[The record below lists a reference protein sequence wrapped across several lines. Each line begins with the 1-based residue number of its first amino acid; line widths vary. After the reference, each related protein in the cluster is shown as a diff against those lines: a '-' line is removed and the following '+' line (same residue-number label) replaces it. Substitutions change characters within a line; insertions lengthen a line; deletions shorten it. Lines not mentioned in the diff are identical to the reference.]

1 MSASKHIDKICAAVT
16 AVALLLTI
24 IFMNGSS
31 LGIEAASRVMGYEAR
46 IFDTSRVHTIDI
58 VMDGWEDFI
67 QTCENEEYA
76 DCTVIIDGEAFRN
89 TAIRA
94 KGNTSLRNVSEMD
107 SDRYSFKLEFDHYDS
122 TRTYYGLDKLCLNNI
137 IQDNTYM
144 KDYLVYRLMAEQGA
158 SAPLCSYAY
167 ITVNGDDFGLYLAV
181 EGVEESFLQR
191 NFGSDYGNLYKPD
204 SSDMGGGRGNG
215 KDFNMEN
222 VMPSEDEMSDFRDR
236 TNAAPP
242 ERPEGDL
249 ADRSQMKQQF
259 GGKGGGMGS
268 DDVKL
273 KYIDDDPESYPNIFD
288 SAKTDIDDGDKA
300 RLISSLK
307 SLSANENIEQVV
319 DIEKVIDYFAV
330 HNFVCNG
337 DSYTGSIIHNYYLYE
352 KDGVLSMIP
361 WDYNLA
367 FGTFQGGNASQQVN
381 FPIDSPVSL
390 GDTSDRP
397 MVSWIFESEEYTEL
411 YHSSLSR
418 LIGNIDISNMIETTA
433 ALIDKYV
440 EKDPTKFCTYEEF
453 QKGVT
458 AISEFCRLRTES
470 VKGQLNGTIP
480 STSEGQSADNSAL
493 VDCSSLNMSDM
504 GNMGNG
510 GGKGGFGNGGQ
521 RPDFAGGDFQRTNGG
536 NMPEN
541 GGFQPPSG
549 EDMPEN
555 GGFQPPSGEDMPE
568 NGNVQ
573 LPSGENMPEENSN
586 SRQPTPE
593 SGQPAQAQPQTDST
607 GGIMLAV
614 SAAVLLAGI
623 LFSVKIKR

>member
-16 AVALLLTI
+16 AVVLILTLL
-24 IFMNGSS
+24 FMNGSS
-31 LGIEAASRVMGYEAR
+31 FGITAVSREMGYESR

-58 VMDGWEDFI
+58 VMDGWEDFLE
-67 QTCENEEYA
+67 TCENEEYA
-76 DCTVIIDGEAFRN
+76 DCTVIVDGEAYKN

-107 SDRYSFKLEFDHYDS
+107 SDRYSFKIEFDHYDS

-158 SAPLCSYAY
+158 AAPLCSYAY
-167 ITVNGDDFGLYLAV
+167 ITVNGEDFGLYLAV

-215 KDFNMEN
+215 KDFDMEN
-222 VMPSEDEMSDFRDR
+222 AMPSEDNVSDFTDR
-236 TNAAPP
+236 TNFTPP
-242 ERPEGDL
+242 ERPEGDA

-273 KYIDDDPESYPNIFD
+273 KYVDDDPESYPNIFD
-288 SAKTDIDDGDKA
+288 SAKTDIDDADKA

-307 SLSANENIEQVV
+307 SLSENENIEQTV
-319 DIEKVIDYFAV
+319 DIQEVIDYFAV
-330 HNFVCNG
+330 HNFLCNG

-381 FPIDSPVSL
+381 FPIDSPVSS
-390 GDTSDRP
+390 GDVSDRP

-411 YHSSLSR
+411 YHSSLAR
-418 LIGNIDISNMIETTA
+418 LVENTDFTAMIEETA
-433 ALIDKYV
+433 ALIDEYV
-440 EKDPTKFCTYEEF
+440 EKDPTRFSTYEEF
-453 QKGVT
+453 KKGVT
-458 AISEFCRLRTES
+458 AISEFCRLRAES
-470 VKGQLNGTIP
+470 VKGQLAGTIP
-480 STSEGQSADNSAL
+480 STSEGQSADSSAL
-493 VDCSSLNMSDM
+493 IGCSSLNMSDM
-504 GNMGNG
+504 GNMGSG
-510 GGKGGFGNGGQ
+510 GGEKGGFGNMGE
-521 RPDFAGGDFQRTNGG
+521 RPDFAGGGFQRPNGE

-541 GGFQPPSG
+541 GDFQP
-549 EDMPEN
+549 
-555 GGFQPPSGEDMPE
+555 
-568 NGNVQ
+568 
-573 LPSGENMPEENSN
+573 PSGENMPENGDFQPSSGGDMTENVQPSDGENMPEKGN
-586 SRQPTPE
+586 SRQPVTE
-593 SGQPAQAQPQTDST
+593 SVQPAQAQPKTDGGS
-607 GGIMLAV
+607 GIMLAV
-614 SAAVLLAGI
+614 SAVVLLAGI
-623 LFSVKIKR
+623 LFSVKLKR

>member
-16 AVALLLTI
+16 AFVLVLTLL
-24 IFMNGSS
+24 FMNGSS
-31 LGIEAASRVMGYEAR
+31 LGITAVSREMGYESR

-67 QTCENEEYA
+67 ETCENEEYA
-76 DCTVIIDGEAFRN
+76 DCTVIVDGEAFKN
-89 TAIRA
+89 IAIRA
-94 KGNTSLRNVSEMD
+94 KGNTSLRNVSQMN
-107 SDRYSFKLEFDHYDS
+107 SDRYSFKIEFDHFDS

-158 SAPLCSYAY
+158 AAPLCSYAY
-167 ITVNGDDFGLYLAV
+167 ITVNGEDFGLYLAV

-215 KDFNMEN
+215 KDFDMEN
-222 VMPSEDEMSDFRDR
+222 IMPSENNVSNFTDR
-236 TNAAPP
+236 TNFTT
-242 ERPEGDL
+242 

-273 KYIDDDPESYPNIFD
+273 KYTNDDPESYSNIFD
-288 SAKTDIDDGDKA
+288 SAKTDISEADKA
-300 RLISSLK
+300 MLISSLK
-307 SLSANENIEQVV
+307 SLSENENIEQVV
-319 DIEKVIDYFAV
+319 DIQEVIDYFAV

-367 FGTFQGGNASQQVN
+367 FGSFQSGNASQQVN
-381 FPIDSPVSL
+381 FPIDSPVLS

-411 YHSSLSR
+411 YHESLAR
-418 LIGNIDISNMIETTA
+418 LVENTDFTEMIEATA
-433 ALIDKYV
+433 ALIDEYV

-458 AISEFCRLRTES
+458 AISEFCRLRAQS
-470 VKGQLNGTIP
+470 VKGQLDGIIP
-480 STSEGQSADNSAL
+480 STSEGQSADSSAL
-493 VDCSSLNMSDM
+493 IDCSSLNISDM

-510 GGKGGFGNGGQ
+510 GGKGGFGNMGD
-521 RPDFAGGDFQRTNGG
+521 RPDFAGGGFQRPNGG

-541 GGFQPPSG
+541 GDFQPPSGGNMPENGDFQPPSG
-549 EDMPEN
+549 EQMPE
-555 GGFQPPSGEDMPE
+555 SVDDTAE
-568 NGNVQ
+568 NGIVE
-573 LPSGENMPEENSN
+573 PSNGN
-586 SRQPTPE
+586 SRQPNAE
-593 SGQPAQAQPQTDST
+593 SGQPTQAQSQTGSS
-607 GGIMLAV
+607 GIMLVV
-614 SAAVLLAGI
+614 SAVVMLAGI
-623 LFSVKIKR
+623 LFAVKFKR

>member
-1 MSASKHIDKICAAVT
+1 MSASKHIDKICAVVT
-16 AVALLLTI
+16 AFVLILTLL
-24 IFMNGSS
+24 FMNGSS
-31 LGIEAASRVMGYEAR
+31 LGITAVSRKMGYESR

-67 QTCENEEYA
+67 ETCENEEYA
-76 DCTVIIDGEAFRN
+76 DCTVIVDGEAFKN
-89 TAIRA
+89 IAIRA
-94 KGNTSLRNVSEMD
+94 KGNTSLRNVSQMN
-107 SDRYSFKLEFDHYDS
+107 SDRYSFKIEFDHFDS

-144 KDYLVYRLMAEQGA
+144 KDYLAYRLMAEQGA
-158 SAPLCSYAY
+158 AAPLCSYAY
-167 ITVNGDDFGLYLAV
+167 ITVNGEDFGLYLAV

-191 NFGSDYGNLYKPD
+191 NFGSDHGNLYKPD

-215 KDFNMEN
+215 KDFDMEN
-222 VMPSEDEMSDFRDR
+222 AMPSEDNMSDFTDR
-236 TNAAPP
+236 TNFTPP
-242 ERPEGDL
+242 ERPEGDF

-273 KYIDDDPESYPNIFD
+273 KYVDDDPESYPNIFD
-288 SAKTDIDDGDKA
+288 SAKTDIDDADKA

-307 SLSANENIEQVV
+307 SLSENENIEQVV
-319 DIEKVIDYFAV
+319 DIQEVIDYFAV

-367 FGTFQGGNASQQVN
+367 FGSFQSGNASQQVN
-381 FPIDSPVSL
+381 FPIDSPVLS

-411 YHSSLSR
+411 YHESLAR
-418 LIGNIDISNMIETTA
+418 LVENTDFMAMIEATA
-433 ALIDKYV
+433 ALNDEYV

-458 AISEFCRLRTES
+458 AISKFCRLRAES
-470 VKGQLNGTIP
+470 VKGQLDGTIP
-480 STSEGQSADNSAL
+480 STSDGQSVDNSAL
-493 VDCSSLNMSDM
+493 IDCSSLNISDM
-504 GNMGNG
+504 GNMGSG

-521 RPDFAGGDFQRTNGG
+521 RPDFAGGGFQRPNGG

-541 GGFQPPSG
+541 GDFQPPSG
-549 EDMPEN
+549 EQMPEN
-555 GGFQPPSGEDMPE
+555 GDDTAE
-568 NGNVQ
+568 NGIVE
-573 LPSGENMPEENSN
+573 PSNGN
-586 SRQPTPE
+586 SRQPNAE
-593 SGQPAQAQPQTDST
+593 SGQPAQAQPQMGSS
-607 GGIMLAV
+607 GIMFVV
-614 SAAVLLAGI
+614 SAVVMLAGI
-623 LFSVKIKR
+623 LFAVKFKR

>member
-16 AVALLLTI
+16 AVVLVLTLL
-24 IFMNGSS
+24 FMNGSS
-31 LGIEAASRVMGYEAR
+31 LGITAVSREMGYESR

-67 QTCENEEYA
+67 ETCENEEYA
-76 DCTVIIDGEAFRN
+76 NCTVIIDGEAYKN

-107 SDRYSFKLEFDHYDS
+107 SDRYSFKIEFDHYDS

-144 KDYLVYRLMAEQGA
+144 KDYLAYRLMAEQGA
-158 SAPLCSYAY
+158 AAPLCSYAY
-167 ITVNGDDFGLYLAV
+167 ITVNGEDFGLYLAV

-215 KDFNMEN
+215 KDFDMEK
-222 VMPSEDEMSDFRDR
+222 VMPQENNVSDFTDR
-236 TNAAPP
+236 TNFAP
-242 ERPEGDL
+242 

-288 SAKTDIDDGDKA
+288 SAKTDIDDSDKA

-307 SLSANENIEQVV
+307 SLSENENIEQVV
-319 DIEKVIDYFAV
+319 DIEEVIDYFAV
-330 HNFVCNG
+330 HNFLCNG
-337 DSYTGSIIHNYYLYE
+337 DSYTGSIVHNYYLYE
-352 KDGVLSMIP
+352 KDGVMSMIP

-381 FPIDSPVSL
+381 FPIDSPVSS
-390 GDTSDRP
+390 GDVSDRP
-397 MVSWIFESEEYTEL
+397 MVSWIFESEEYTEQ
-411 YHSSLSR
+411 YHSSLAR
-418 LIGNIDISNMIETTA
+418 LVENTDFLAMIEATA

-458 AISEFCRLRTES
+458 AISEFCRLRAES
-470 VKGQLNGTIP
+470 VKGQLAGTIP
-480 STSEGQSADNSAL
+480 STSEGQSADSSAL
-493 VDCSSLNMSDM
+493 IDCSSLNMSDM
-504 GNMGNG
+504 GNMGSGG
-510 GGKGGFGNGGQ
+510 GGKGGFGNMGE
-521 RPDFAGGDFQRTNGG
+521 RPDFAGGGFQRPNGG

-541 GGFQPPSG
+541 GDFQPPSG
-549 EDMPEN
+549 GNMPQK
-555 GGFQPPSGEDMPE
+555 GDFRSPSGGDMTE
-568 NGNVQ
+568 NVQ
-573 LPSGENMPEENSN
+573 PSDGENMPEKGN
-586 SRQPTPE
+586 SRQPGTE
-593 SGQPAQAQPQTDST
+593 SVQPAQAQLKTDSS
-607 GGIMLAV
+607 GGIILAV
-614 SAAVLLAGI
+614 SAVVLLAGI

>member
-16 AVALLLTI
+16 AFVLILTLL
-24 IFMNGSS
+24 FMNGSS
-31 LGIEAASRVMGYEAR
+31 LGITAVSREMGYESR
-46 IFDTSRVHTIDI
+46 IFDTSRVHTVDI

-67 QTCENEEYA
+67 ETCENEEYA
-76 DCTVIIDGEAFRN
+76 DCTVIVDGEAFKN
-89 TAIRA
+89 IAVRA
-94 KGNTSLRNVSEMD
+94 KGNTSLRNVSQMN
-107 SDRYSFKLEFDHYDS
+107 SDRYSFKIEFDHYDS

-144 KDYLVYRLMAEQGA
+144 KDYLAYRLMAEQGA
-158 SAPLCSYAY
+158 AAPLCSYAY
-167 ITVNGDDFGLYLAV
+167 ITVNGEDFGLYLAV

-215 KDFNMEN
+215 KDFDMEN
-222 VMPSEDEMSDFRDR
+222 IMPSENNVSNFTDR
-236 TNAAPP
+236 TNFTTAN
-242 ERPEGDL
+242 
-249 ADRSQMKQQF
+249 RSQMKQQF

-273 KYIDDDPESYPNIFD
+273 KYVDDDPESYPNIFD
-288 SAKTDIDDGDKA
+288 SAKTDIDDADKA

-307 SLSANENIEQVV
+307 SLLENENIEQTV
-319 DIEKVIDYFAV
+319 DIQEVIDYFAV

-367 FGTFQGGNASQQVN
+367 FGSFQGGNASQQVN
-381 FPIDSPVSL
+381 FPIDSPVLS

-411 YHSSLSR
+411 YHESLAR
-418 LIGNIDISNMIETTA
+418 LVENTDFTAMVEATA
-433 ALIDKYV
+433 ALIDEYV

-458 AISEFCRLRTES
+458 AISEFCRLRAQS
-470 VKGQLNGTIP
+470 VKGQLDGTIP
-480 STSEGQSADNSAL
+480 STSDGQSVDSSAL
-493 VDCSSLNMSDM
+493 IDCSSLNISDM
-504 GNMGNG
+504 GNMGS
-510 GGKGGFGNGGQ
+510 GGKGGFGNMGE
-521 RPDFAGGDFQRTNGG
+521 RPDFAGGGFQRPNGG

-541 GGFQPPSG
+541 GDFQPPSGGNMPENGDFQPPSG
-549 EDMPEN
+549 EQMPE
-555 GGFQPPSGEDMPE
+555 SGDDTAE
-568 NGNVQ
+568 NGVVE
-573 LPSGENMPEENSN
+573 PSNGN
-586 SRQPTPE
+586 SRQPNAE
-593 SGQPAQAQPQTDST
+593 IGQPTQSQPQTGSS
-607 GGIMLAV
+607 GIMFVV
-614 SAAVLLAGI
+614 SSVVMLAGI
-623 LFSVKIKR
+623 LFAVKFKR

>member
-1 MSASKHIDKICAAVT
+1 MSASKHIDKICAVVT
-16 AVALLLTI
+16 AFVLILTLL
-24 IFMNGSS
+24 FMNGSS
-31 LGIEAASRVMGYEAR
+31 LGITAVSRKMGYESR

-67 QTCENEEYA
+67 ETCENEEYA
-76 DCTVIIDGEAFRN
+76 DCTVIVDGEAFKN
-89 TAIRA
+89 IAIRA
-94 KGNTSLRNVSEMD
+94 KGNTSLRNVSQMN
-107 SDRYSFKLEFDHYDS
+107 SDRYSFKIEFDHFDS

-144 KDYLVYRLMAEQGA
+144 KDYLAYRLMAEQGA
-158 SAPLCSYAY
+158 AAPLCSYAY
-167 ITVNGDDFGLYLAV
+167 ITVNGEDFGLYLAV

-191 NFGSDYGNLYKPD
+191 NFGSDHGNLYKPD

-215 KDFNMEN
+215 KDFDMEN
-222 VMPSEDEMSDFRDR
+222 AMPSEDNMSDFTDR
-236 TNAAPP
+236 TNFTPP
-242 ERPEGDL
+242 ERPEGDF

-273 KYIDDDPESYPNIFD
+273 KYVDDDPESYPNIFD
-288 SAKTDIDDGDKA
+288 SAKTDIDDADKA

-307 SLSANENIEQVV
+307 SLSENENIEQVV
-319 DIEKVIDYFAV
+319 DIQEVIDYFAV

-367 FGTFQGGNASQQVN
+367 FGSFQSGNASQQVN
-381 FPIDSPVSL
+381 FPIDSPVLS

-411 YHSSLSR
+411 YHQSLAR
-418 LIGNIDISNMIETTA
+418 LVENTDFTAMIEATA
-433 ALIDKYV
+433 ALIDEYV

-458 AISEFCRLRTES
+458 AISEFCRLRAES
-470 VKGQLNGTIP
+470 VKGQLDGTIP
-480 STSEGQSADNSAL
+480 STSDGQSADSSSL
-493 VDCSSLNMSDM
+493 IDCSSLNISDM
-504 GNMGNG
+504 GNMGSG
-510 GGKGGFGNGGQ
+510 GGKGGFGNMGD
-521 RPDFAGGDFQRTNGG
+521 RPDFAGGGFQRPNGENMPENGDFQPPSGG

-541 GGFQPPSG
+541 GDFQPPIG
-549 EDMPEN
+549 EQMTEN
-555 GGFQPPSGEDMPE
+555 GDDTAE
-568 NGNVQ
+568 NGVVE
-573 LPSGENMPEENSN
+573 PSSGN
-586 SRQPTPE
+586 SRQPNAE
-593 SGQPAQAQPQTDST
+593 IGQPTQSQPQTGSS
-607 GGIMLAV
+607 GIMFVV
-614 SAAVLLAGI
+614 SAVVMLAGI
-623 LFSVKIKR
+623 LFAVKFKR

>member
-16 AVALLLTI
+16 AFVLILTLL
-24 IFMNGSS
+24 FMNGSS
-31 LGIEAASRVMGYEAR
+31 LGITAVSREMGYESR

-58 VMDGWEDFI
+58 VMDGWEEFLE
-67 QTCENEEYA
+67 TCENEEYA
-76 DCTVIIDGEAFRN
+76 DCTVVVDGEAFRN

-94 KGNTSLRNVSEMD
+94 KGNTSLRNVSQMN
-107 SDRYSFKLEFDHYDS
+107 SDRYSFKIEFDHYDS

-158 SAPLCSYAY
+158 AAPLCSYAY
-167 ITVNGDDFGLYLAV
+167 ITVNGEDFGLYLAV

-215 KDFNMEN
+215 KDFDMEN
-222 VMPSEDEMSDFRDR
+222 IMPSENNVSNFTDR
-236 TNAAPP
+236 TNFTT
-242 ERPEGDL
+242 

-273 KYIDDDPESYPNIFD
+273 KYTDDDPESYPNIFD
-288 SAKTDIDDGDKA
+288 SAKTDIDDADKA

-307 SLSANENIEQVV
+307 SLSENENIEQTV
-319 DIEKVIDYFAV
+319 DIQEVIDYFAV

-381 FPIDSPVSL
+381 FPIDSPVLS

-397 MVSWIFESEEYTEL
+397 MVSWIYESEEYTEL
-411 YHSSLSR
+411 YHESLAR
-418 LIGNIDISNMIETTA
+418 LVENTDFTAMIETTA
-433 ALIDKYV
+433 ALINEYV

-458 AISEFCRLRTES
+458 AISEFCRLRAES
-470 VKGQLNGTIP
+470 VKGQFDGTIP
-480 STSEGQSADNSAL
+480 STSDGQSADSSAL
-493 VDCSSLNMSDM
+493 IDCSSLNISDM
-504 GNMGNG
+504 GNMGSG
-510 GGKGGFGNGGQ
+510 GGKGGFENMGE
-521 RPDFAGGDFQRTNGG
+521 RPDFAGGGFQRPNGG

-541 GGFQPPSG
+541 GDFQPPSG
-549 EDMPEN
+549 GEMPAN
-555 GGFQPPSGEDMPE
+555 GDFQPPSGGNMPE
-568 NGNVQ
+568 NGDDTAENGIVE
-573 LPSGENMPEENSN
+573 PSNGN
-586 SRQPTPE
+586 SRQPNAE
-593 SGQPAQAQPQTDST
+593 SGQPTQSQPQTGSS
-607 GGIMLAV
+607 GIMFVV
-614 SAAVLLAGI
+614 SAVVMLAGI
-623 LFSVKIKR
+623 LFAVKFKR

>member
-1 MSASKHIDKICAAVT
+1 MSASKHIDKICAAMT
-16 AVALLLTI
+16 AFALILTLL
-24 IFMNGSS
+24 FMNGSA
-31 LGIEAASRVMGYEAR
+31 LGITAVSREMGYESR
-46 IFDTSRVHTIDI
+46 IFDTSRVHTVDI

-67 QTCENEEYA
+67 ETCENEEYA
-76 DCTVIIDGEAFRN
+76 DCTVIVDGEAFRN

-94 KGNTSLRNVSEMD
+94 KGNTSLRNVSQMN
-107 SDRYSFKLEFDHYDS
+107 SDRYSFKIEFDHYDS

-144 KDYLVYRLMAEQGA
+144 KDYLAYRLMAEQGA
-158 SAPLCSYAY
+158 AAPLCSYAY
-167 ITVNGDDFGLYLAV
+167 ITVNGEDFGLYLAV

-191 NFGSDYGNLYKPD
+191 NFGSDHGNLYKPD

-215 KDFNMEN
+215 KDFDMEN
-222 VMPSEDEMSDFRDR
+222 AMPSEDNVSDFTDR
-236 TNAAPP
+236 TNITPA
-242 ERPEGDL
+242 ERPEGDF

-273 KYIDDDPESYPNIFD
+273 KYVDDDPESYSNIFD
-288 SAKTDIDDGDKA
+288 SAKTDISEADKA

-307 SLSANENIEQVV
+307 SLSENENIEQVV
-319 DIEKVIDYFAV
+319 DIQEVIDYFAV

-367 FGTFQGGNASQQVN
+367 FGTFQGGNASGQVN
-381 FPIDSPVSL
+381 FPIDSPVLS

-411 YHSSLSR
+411 YHQSLAR
-418 LIGNIDISNMIETTA
+418 LVENTDFTAIIETTA
-433 ALIDKYV
+433 ALIDEYV

-458 AISEFCRLRTES
+458 AISEFCRLRAES
-470 VKGQLNGTIP
+470 VKGQLDGTIP
-480 STSEGQSADNSAL
+480 STSDGQSVDSSAL
-493 VDCSSLNMSDM
+493 IDCSSLNISDM

-510 GGKGGFGNGGQ
+510 GGKGGFGNMGE
-521 RPDFAGGDFQRTNGG
+521 RPDFAGGGFQRPNGG

-541 GGFQPPSG
+541 GDIQPPSGGNMPEKGDFQPPSG
-549 EDMPEN
+549 EQMPEI
-555 GGFQPPSGEDMPE
+555 GDDTAE
-568 NGNVQ
+568 NGVVE
-573 LPSGENMPEENSN
+573 PSNGN
-586 SRQPTPE
+586 SRQPNAE
-593 SGQPAQAQPQTDST
+593 IGQPTQSQPQTGNS
-607 GGIMLAV
+607 GIMFVV
-614 SAAVLLAGI
+614 SAVVMLAGL
-623 LFSVKIKR
+623 LFAVKFKR

>member
-1 MSASKHIDKICAAVT
+1 MSASKHMDKICAVVT
-16 AVALLLTI
+16 AFALILTLL
-24 IFMNGSS
+24 FMNGSS
-31 LGIEAASRVMGYEAR
+31 LGITAVSREMGYEIR
-46 IFDTSRVHTIDI
+46 IFDTSRVHTVDI
-58 VMDGWEDFI
+58 VMDGWEEFLE
-67 QTCENEEYA
+67 TCENEEYA
-76 DCTVIIDGEAFRN
+76 DCTVIVDGEAFRN

-94 KGNTSLRNVSEMD
+94 KGNTSLRNVSQMN
-107 SDRYSFKLEFDHYDS
+107 SNRYSFKIEFDHYDS

-158 SAPLCSYAY
+158 AAPLCSYAY
-167 ITVNGDDFGLYLAV
+167 ITVNGEDFGLYLAV

-191 NFGSDYGNLYKPD
+191 NFGKDYGNLYKPD

-215 KDFNMEN
+215 KDFDMEN
-222 VMPSEDEMSDFRDR
+222 IMPSENNVSNFTDR
-236 TNAAPP
+236 TNFTT
-242 ERPEGDL
+242 

-273 KYIDDDPESYPNIFD
+273 KYTDDDPESYPNIFD
-288 SAKTDIDDGDKA
+288 SAKTDIDDADKA

-307 SLSANENIEQVV
+307 SLSENENIEQTV
-319 DIEKVIDYFAV
+319 DIQEVIDYFAV

-367 FGTFQGGNASQQVN
+367 FGSFQSGNASQQVN
-381 FPIDSPVSL
+381 FPIDSPVLS

-411 YHSSLSR
+411 YHQSLAR
-418 LIGNIDISNMIETTA
+418 LVENTDFAAIIETTA
-433 ALIDKYV
+433 ALIDEYV

-458 AISEFCRLRTES
+458 AISEFCRLRAES
-470 VKGQLNGTIP
+470 VKGQLDGTIP
-480 STSEGQSADNSAL
+480 STSDGQSADSSAL
-493 VDCSSLNMSDM
+493 IDCSSLNISDM

-510 GGKGGFGNGGQ
+510 GGKGGFGNMGD
-521 RPDFAGGDFQRTNGG
+521 RPDFAGGGFQRPNGG

-541 GGFQPPSG
+541 GDFQPPSGGNMPENGDFQPPSG
-549 EDMPEN
+549 EQMPE
-555 GGFQPPSGEDMPE
+555 SVDDTAE
-568 NGNVQ
+568 NGIVE
-573 LPSGENMPEENSN
+573 PSNGN
-586 SRQPTPE
+586 SRQPNAE
-593 SGQPAQAQPQTDST
+593 IGQPTQSQPQTGSS
-607 GGIMLAV
+607 GIMFVV
-614 SAAVLLAGI
+614 SAVVMLAGI
-623 LFSVKIKR
+623 LFALKFKR

>member
-16 AVALLLTI
+16 AFVLILTLL
-24 IFMNGSS
+24 FMNGSS
-31 LGIEAASRVMGYEAR
+31 LGITAVSREMGYESR

-67 QTCENEEYA
+67 ETCENEEYA
-76 DCTVIIDGEAFRN
+76 DCTVIVDGEAFKN
-89 TAIRA
+89 IAIRA
-94 KGNTSLRNVSEMD
+94 KGNTSLRNVSQMN
-107 SDRYSFKLEFDHYDS
+107 SDRYSFKIEFDHFDS

-158 SAPLCSYAY
+158 AAPLCSYAY
-167 ITVNGDDFGLYLAV
+167 ITVNGEDFGLYLAV

-215 KDFNMEN
+215 KDFDMEN
-222 VMPSEDEMSDFRDR
+222 IMPSEDNMSNFTDR
-236 TNAAPP
+236 TNFTTAN
-242 ERPEGDL
+242 
-249 ADRSQMKQQF
+249 RSQMKQQF

-273 KYIDDDPESYPNIFD
+273 KYVDDDPESYPNIFD
-288 SAKTDIDDGDKA
+288 SAKTDIDDADKA

-307 SLSANENIEQVV
+307 SLSENENIEQTV
-319 DIEKVIDYFAV
+319 DIQEVIDYFAV

-367 FGTFQGGNASQQVN
+367 FGSFQSGNTSQQVN
-381 FPIDSPVSL
+381 FPIDSPVLS

-397 MVSWIFESEEYTEL
+397 MVSWIYESEEYTEL
-411 YHSSLSR
+411 YHESLAR
-418 LIGNIDISNMIETTA
+418 LVENTDFAAIIETTA
-433 ALIDKYV
+433 ALIDEYV

-458 AISEFCRLRTES
+458 AISEFCRLRSES
-470 VKGQLNGTIP
+470 VKGQLDGTIP
-480 STSEGQSADNSAL
+480 STSEGQSADSSAL
-493 VDCSSLNMSDM
+493 IDCSSLNISDM

-521 RPDFAGGDFQRTNGG
+521 RPDFAGGGFQRPNGGNMPEKGDFQPPSGG

-541 GGFQPPSG
+541 GGFQPPIG
-549 EDMPEN
+549 ERMPEN
-555 GGFQPPSGEDMPE
+555 GDDTAE
-568 NGNVQ
+568 NGIVE
-573 LPSGENMPEENSN
+573 PSNGN
-586 SRQPTPE
+586 SRQPNAE
-593 SGQPAQAQPQTDST
+593 SGQPAQAQPQTGSS
-607 GGIMLAV
+607 GSIILAV
-614 SAAVLLAGI
+614 SAAVMLAGI
-623 LFSVKIKR
+623 LFAVKFKR